1 MVATVV
7 EVSRKIFQA
16 LAVFFSVGRRSQGM
30 ARAVLKVS
38 AKSYRQIFL
47 FRYEDGDFSVWVD
60 FQPACTL
67 SSLSLPGRQAENPP
81 KLKNDH
87 LRGEIKKSLSLR
99 FFLNFQNSSTH
110 TLATSSN

>member
-1 MVATVV
+1 MKMLTFQFWW
-7 EVSRKIFQA
+7 IF
-16 LAVFFSVGRRSQGM
+16 S
-30 ARAVLKVS
+30 
-38 AKSYRQIFL
+38 
-47 FRYEDGDFSVWVD
+47 
-60 FQPACTL
+60 PACAL
-67 SSLSLPGRQAENPP
+67 SSLSLLGSQAENPP